1 MSHDPTCLKSM
12 TNHLI
17 IYFTAST
24 KPIPVAIFP
33 ESQSKEAIEF
43 LNKCGNFH
51 EIRLAEWNG
60 TGRIPE
66 RSETFSY

>member
-1 MSHDPTCLKSM
+1 M

-17 IYFTAST
+17 IYFTAGSS
-24 KPIPVAIFP
+24 PAPVAIFP

-43 LNKCGNFH
+43 LNKCGNFY
-51 EIRLAEWNG
+51 EIRLSEWNG

>member
-1 MSHDPTCLKSM
+1 M

-17 IYFTAST
+17 IYFTVVSSSV
-24 KPIPVAIFP
+24 PVAIFP

>member
-1 MSHDPTCLKSM
+1 M

-17 IYFTAST
+17 IYFTAGSS
-24 KPIPVAIFP
+24 PVPVAIFP